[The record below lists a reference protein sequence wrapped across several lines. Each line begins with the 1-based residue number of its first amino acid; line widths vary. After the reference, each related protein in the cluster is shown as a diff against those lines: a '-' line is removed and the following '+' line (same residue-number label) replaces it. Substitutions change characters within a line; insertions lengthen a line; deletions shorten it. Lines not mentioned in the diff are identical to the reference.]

1 MTAPMLLI
9 FDCDGVL
16 VDSEMI
22 ASRVLAGQLSA
33 LGYPITAKQCRER
46 FTGKWMT
53 DVVNTVRGEG
63 IEVPDDF
70 IDTLKIKDK
79 EAFEQGLEP
88 IPGVME
94 VVRDLRHDRCVASS
108 GPIVKME
115 TTLGVTG
122 LLPFFKPHLFSAGM
136 VKQGKPAPDLFLHA
150 AAAMGRS
157 PEDCLVI
164 EDSTAGVTGAKRAG
178 MRVLGFAGASHARE
192 VPTYAD
198 TLMRA
203 GAETVFDDMRRL
215 PDLIA
220 AQG

>member
-1 MTAPMLLI
+1 MLLI

-53 DVVNTVRGEG
+53 DVVNLVRGEG
-63 IEVPDDF
+63 VEVPDDF
-70 IDTLKIKDK
+70 IETLKVKDR
-79 EAFEQGLEP
+79 EAFQRELKP
-88 IPGVME
+88 MPGVLEM
-94 VVRDLRHDRCVASS
+94 VRELTHERCVASS
-108 GPIVKME
+108 GPIVKIE

-150 AAAMGRS
+150 ANAMGRA

-164 EDSTAGVTGAKRAG
+164 EDSIAGVTGARRAG

-192 VPTYAD
+192 VTNYGE
-198 TLMRA
+198 TLMAA
-203 GAETVFDDMRRL
+203 GAEIVFDDMTRL
-215 PDLIA
+215 PDLIKSA
-220 AQG
+220 